1 VTDGNKLF
9 IVKAVHTLIWVF
21 FNIVILYFV
30 YAVVVDQI
38 DRWVWVC
45 LSLIGLEVLTLIVF
59 RTVCPVTLIARQYS
73 DSTKDNFDIFLPNWL
88 ARYNKKIYSVIV
100 LIGIVVLMYRLVT

>member
-1 VTDGNKLF
+1 MTDGNKLF